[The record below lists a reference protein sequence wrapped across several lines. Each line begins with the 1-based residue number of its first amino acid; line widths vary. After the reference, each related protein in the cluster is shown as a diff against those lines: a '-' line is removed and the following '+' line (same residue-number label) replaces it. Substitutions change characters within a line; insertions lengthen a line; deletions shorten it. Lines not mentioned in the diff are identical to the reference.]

1 MSPEGSIYFEKG
13 LLSIPVLQNGR
24 VSSDPDVMVYESKHS
39 ALRIDSEYSN
49 SVLMKTSTA
58 NQQAA

>member
-1 MSPEGSIYFEKG
+1 MSPERSIYFEKG

-24 VSSDPDVMVYESKHS
+24 VSSDPDVMVYESKYS